1 MSVVADCDCASEEH
15 ICDCGRDQTWYP
27 CDGEWDCEVCILEAR
42 IDELKDYS
50 DTMNE
55 RMCEA
60 FYERDELKKSRDLAR
75 RCQENAERERDEALA
90 ELSKATVRRR

>member
-60 FYERDELKKSRDLAR
+60 FYERDEGRGTGGIIKGNRS
-75 RCQENAERERDEALA
+75 
-90 ELSKATVRRR
+90 SKMSATTPTPR